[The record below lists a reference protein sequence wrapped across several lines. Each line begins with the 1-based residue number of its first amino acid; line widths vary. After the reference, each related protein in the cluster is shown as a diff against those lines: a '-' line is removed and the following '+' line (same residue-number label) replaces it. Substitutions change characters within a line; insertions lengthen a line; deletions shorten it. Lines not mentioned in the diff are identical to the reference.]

1 MVASA
6 FGPRFADAVFALRPG
21 VWHGPVESGYG
32 LHLVRVSSKDAGWRR
47 DFAEVRTQVL
57 ERWREQKQRESEA
70 GFFKRLMEKY
80 DVVVDDGLKAV
91 IDPRTIKPVAD
102 TTR

>member
-21 VWHGPVESGYG
+21 AWHGPVESGYG
-32 LHLVRVSSKDAGWRR
+32 LHLVRVSEKDPGRRR
-47 DFAEVRTQVL
+47 DFAEVRDQVV

-70 GFFKRLMEKY
+70 GFFTTKDGKLHEKVY
-80 DVVVDDGLKAV
+80 DVAWSGARRPDAAGKV
-91 IDPRTIKPVAD
+91 PS
-102 TTR
+102 